1 MDDWLKSYIEKL
13 QNIFE
18 VNEYDHFVTELYE
31 ILRSKEYPN
40 DIIVQVRKR
49 ATY

>member
-18 VNEYDHFVTELYE
+18 VNEYDHFVKELYE